1 MRNLFHFSTKRG
13 SEGHESMGAPSWLR
27 RLLGASRV
35 GVRNATSAAYVS
47 GHDFSR
53 AEQSPKKKR
62 ALAPEGRISGLARYL
77 ILPLVIVVS
86 VMTLGSADTEARYQN
101 LGHKLMCPCGCS
113 EILIECNHVGCP
125 DSDRMLGELRAAID
139 LGSSDNA
146 IFVAFQDK
154 YGPTALASPML
165 TKFNIVAWVVPPGL
179 LILGLAGTFLLV
191 KKWRLRT
198 APMPVVENDPASN
211 DLRDRIRKETEV

>member
-1 MRNLFHFSTKRG
+1 MRHLFS
-13 SEGHESMGAPSWLR
+13 
-27 RLLGASRV
+27 SRKQH
-35 GVRNATSAAYVS
+35 GIEATPPHRPATSSAAQAARTVDS
-47 GHDFSR
+47 TAFRPWNQPRKNTG
-53 AEQSPKKKR
+53 
-62 ALAPEGRISGLARYL
+62 ALAPAALRYL
-77 ILPLVIVVS
+77 ILPLVIVLS
-86 VMTLGSADTEARYQN
+86 VITLGAADTEARYQN
-101 LGHKLMCPCGCS
+101 LGHKLMCICGCS

-139 LGSSDNA
+139 TGTSDNA

-165 TKFNIVAWVVPPGL
+165 TKFNIVAWVMPPAL

-198 APMPVVENDPASN
+198 VAMPAVENDPASN